1 MKTKNYIALIEFDEE
16 IGTYGVIVPDIP
28 GFSSGGE
35 TYEEAINNA
44 HEGLASHVELLLEY
58 GDEIPEPSTWE
69 EIRKTWDG
77 WDEWNELVPIYF
89 TAFIPVMP
97 TPGEIPFLV
106 SIDSDLVSRI
116 DSVSQD
122 RSAFLSTAAEYMLS
136 NGNVGK

>member
-1 MKTKNYIALIEFDEE
+1 MKVKNYIALIEFDEE
-16 IGTYGVIVPDIP
+16 IGTYGVIVPDIQ

-44 HEGLASHVELLLEY
+44 HEGLTSHIELLTED

-69 EIRKTWDG
+69 EIRKNWDG

-89 TAFIPVMP
+89 TAYIPVVL
-97 TPGEIPFLV
+97 TTGEIPLQVF
-106 SIDSDLVSRI
+106 IDSDLVSRI

-136 NGNVGK
+136 NGNFGK